1 MKKTAV
7 LTLAVCILNLFAI
20 SPSPANAAFLE
31 DKLAEVLA
39 MDPGAVRIQDLF
51 RLKQDLDQGNKQTV
65 VENLVRAALG
75 RTGNSKAAAV
85 TTGNVRQ
92 AAEALVRQQVEAKVS
107 EQAVPYYK
115 ELAVL
120 AMLFNLNGQLQP
132 KSAID
137 NNTLPG
143 APGNYRKMIQMTST
157 AYAPGAADNG
167 KWGNRT
173 HLGTYVR
180 QGVAA
185 VDPAIIPLGTK
196 LWVEGYGEAV
206 AEDTGSAI
214 KGNRIDLAFNN
225 RQDALNYGI
234 KKVNV
239 YVME

>member
-1 MKKTAV
+1 MRKTAM
-7 LTLAVCILNLFAI
+7 LTLAVCILNIFAV
-20 SPSPANAAFLE
+20 SAAPAHAAFLE
-31 DKLAEVLA
+31 DKLAEVIA
-39 MDPGAVRIQDLF
+39 MDPNAARIQELL
-51 RLKQDLDQGNKQTV
+51 RVKQDLDQGNQKAV
-65 VENLVRAALG
+65 VETLVRAALE
-75 RTGNSKAAAV
+75 RTGSGNVAAV
-85 TTGNVRQ
+85 ATGNVRQ
-92 AAEALVRQQVEAKVS
+92 TAEALVRQQVEAKVS
-107 EQAVPYYK
+107 EAVPYYK
-115 ELAVL
+115 ELTVL
-120 AMLFNLNGQLQP
+120 SMLLNLGGQLQP
-132 KSAID
+132 KSAVE
-137 NNTLPG
+137 NNALPG

-157 AYAPGAADNG
+157 AYAPGTADNG

-185 VDPAIIPLGTK
+185 VDPNVIPLGTK

-234 KKVNV
+234 KRVNV